1 MDPKQQPPPKERSN
15 REDRNTTA
23 PARPTRPRRS
33 GEGAE
38 SALAN
43 LKTIER
49 DRARTI
55 PADDTPPRR

>member
-1 MDPKQQPPPKERSN
+1 MDPKQQPPPKERAN
-15 REDRNTTA
+15 REDRTPA
-23 PARPTRPRRS
+23 ARPSRPRRS
-33 GEGAE
+33 GEGAD